1 MNAEFHHCTCD
12 STPYLFRGLLATLPD
27 GVIERPG
34 EEVGRGV
41 SEAAGELLRE
51 LDSGHGL
58 VAVIVGD
65 ERLQARAAVVRAAA
79 IENGMRDK
87 CIDRGKNLPPR
98 SSDSPCTGP
107 AAEDVIVVHNVVV
120 GVFEL
125 VVRVHHDDVPALFTE
140 IFRAVS
146 SCISRLFTAWCRR
159 KGAKLSEFSLSIYH
173 FGRLP
178 VSQFARQQRR
188 WEIQIGRLVFGT
200 KIVHDAK
207 IVFGYYL
214 NEIMI
219 NV

>member
-58 VAVIVGD
+58 VAVIVRD
-65 ERLQARAAVVRAAA
+65 ERLQARAAVVGAAA

-98 SSDSPCTGP
+98 TNHSPCTGP
-107 AAEDVIVVHNVVV
+107 AAEDVIVVHQFVKRWPAFNVV
-120 GVFEL
+120 
-125 VVRVHHDDVPALFTE
+125 
-140 IFRAVS
+140 I
-146 SCISRLFTAWCRR
+146 CRR
-159 KGAKLSEFSLSIYH
+159 SRRQLSSSATGMQVELMAS
-173 FGRLP
+173 
-178 VSQFARQQRR
+178 V
-188 WEIQIGRLVFGT
+188 VC
-200 KIVHDAK
+200 
-207 IVFGYYL
+207 
-214 NEIMI
+214 
-219 NV
+219 

>member
-1 MNAEFHHCTCD
+1 MVVVEIDGEHFALKTIVSFTCTIPKRDMNAEFHHCTCD

-98 SSDSPCTGP
+98 TNKSPCTGP

-125 VVRVHHDDVPALFTE
+125 VVRVHHDDVPALFSE
-140 IFRAVS
+140 IFRAV
-146 SCISRLFTAWCRR
+146 
-159 KGAKLSEFSLSIYH
+159 
-173 FGRLP
+173 
-178 VSQFARQQRR
+178 
-188 WEIQIGRLVFGT
+188 
-200 KIVHDAK
+200 
-207 IVFGYYL
+207 
-214 NEIMI
+214 
-219 NV
+219 